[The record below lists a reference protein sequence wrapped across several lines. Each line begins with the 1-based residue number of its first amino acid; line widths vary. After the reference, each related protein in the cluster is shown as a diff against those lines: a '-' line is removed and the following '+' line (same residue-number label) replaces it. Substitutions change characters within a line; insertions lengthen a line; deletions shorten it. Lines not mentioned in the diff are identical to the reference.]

1 MYKLQRKNISGI
13 SPIVINDADNDIANI
28 EIEGDLIEIIEGEK
42 SPDNPSQIIVLGNDT
57 NLIDGVFR
65 QGAFNNTTGTTRL
78 YTTQNLF
85 LQAGTYTFNTNLD
98 ISLFRVSIS
107 GAKIPFPVT
116 DVSDLTFDTSWKT
129 QQKIT
134 FTLPEAAYLGI
145 AISRVGEA
153 DLTVNDISSY
163 WFKVEKGITSKK
175 YSPYGYG
182 TIEVSNTDGEN
193 KNSVIN
199 YVKNPLCRIGDVRDK
214 LDYNA
219 RKIKRRCKYAVL
231 DGTENWA
238 KSGNTNNISFYYA
251 TETNNNFKFSDIKKD
266 TIIPLVAN
274 IYDDVKSQIICDKF
288 NNITSNELF
297 VEGKIGVL
305 ADYRADYYDVTEIRV
320 ALGLNSTIT
329 TVEEFVKSLQE
340 NPITIFYISEE
351 EEEEILLP
359 EITEN
364 NTNDFFTYQGYNLI
378 SLEDEN
384 GLKPIL
390 TTNYQPYFS
399 DEIKKEFRSGTTR
412 GYLVVTRTGFVINEE
427 NYLKDIKIEELR
439 FVPDVGIFGG
449 TVAKRAT
456 INFNNVDN
464 SFSIED
470 EDIEVHIGVEYNGT
484 VYYINFGNFIVQ
496 KPETENTTDNTS
508 FEALDYMI
516 KLNGKFKDRLTYPC
530 EMLDIA
536 LDICE
541 QAGIELGDYNFRNN
555 HFIVTDNQFVNGESN
570 RVVASAIAYSAF
582 SWARIGNDNKLY
594 FDFEKKDNTSE
605 EIDYDNYY
613 NLNFND
619 KLYGPINRII
629 LRNSQVDGE
638 NVTLDDDESIAL
650 NGIHELVIEDN
661 PFAYTQ
667 EKRQELIQAASA
679 LFGFYYMPLNNV
691 NLTGYI
697 YLDCNDLIGFV
708 DMQQNRIVAY
718 PFNHTIT
725 YDGVLLDE
733 IESPAMTETQTKY
746 IFKPELTEA
755 YKNTQLIVNK
765 HDQTIIGLIQKTDE
779 TNDRLTQALQDL
791 EGFKFSVSSS
801 GGNNLIKNSVGW
813 AELDFWETYTPELFD
828 GQMET
833 GSIDVT
839 TNSLVTV
846 DTAIRTKNYITVK
859 ENQDYNLKCSK
870 DNYNLYVFC
879 YNANYEAIGHIDV
892 LTSRKFTTLQ
902 NTKYIKFRTQ
912 QSTTENDLSTTFS
925 LKEVIDI
932 TTNKSDE
939 VVKNSLSKSAFQLD
953 NGIMKQSFEVELGK
967 SYSIGFKIKKPLVG
981 TGYVKIVGDTVLK
994 EFNFETAKEY
1004 TYESFDYTFKANTQ
1018 IITVE
1023 IYSDCGMIITDLI
1036 ANTGDILSQW
1046 QPYAQELYAL
1056 GVQIDSNGVKTYDNI
1071 SEQEVQ
1077 LTPTGL
1083 SGYYQRN
1090 QVFTI
1095 NKDTTETEK
1104 FLAKK
1109 EINMPPIKIIAVDTG
1124 WDFVYMD

>member
-1 MYKLQRKNISGI
+1 MYKLERTNISGI
-13 SPIVINDADNDIANI
+13 SPISIMFVEDVNIKLEIKGDLRQVDNNI
-28 EIEGDLIEIIEGEK
+28 VTLTEEISIKVTQNEIENTYLIPLEEIELCKINKSDRIYYNEENQDYIVEKNIGKIEAYSGEEITTNYISSTGELTEGATVYYELEEPQYLECSETLKNALNSVELLVGD
-42 SPDNPSQIIVLGNDT
+42 
-57 NLIDGVFR
+57 NLI
-65 QGAFNNTTGTTRL
+65 L
-78 YTTQNLF
+78 L
-85 LQAGTYTFNTNLD
+85 
-98 ISLFRVSIS
+98 
-107 GAKIPFPVT
+107 
-116 DVSDLTFDTSWKT
+116 
-129 QQKIT
+129 
-134 FTLPEAAYLGI
+134 
-145 AISRVGEA
+145 
-153 DLTVNDISSY
+153 
-163 WFKVEKGITSKK
+163 
-175 YSPYGYG
+175 
-182 TIEVSNTDGEN
+182 EN
-193 KNSVIN
+193 
-199 YVKNPLCRIGDVRDK
+199 
-214 LDYNA
+214 
-219 RKIKRRCKYAVL
+219 
-231 DGTENWA
+231 
-238 KSGNTNNISFYYA
+238 
-251 TETNNNFKFSDIKKD
+251 
-266 TIIPLVAN
+266 
-274 IYDDVKSQIICDKF
+274 
-288 NNITSNELF
+288 
-297 VEGKIGVL
+297 
-305 ADYRADYYDVTEIRV
+305 
-320 ALGLNSTIT
+320 
-329 TVEEFVKSLQE
+329 
-340 NPITIFYISEE
+340 
-351 EEEEILLP
+351 
-359 EITEN
+359 
-364 NTNDFFTYQGYNLI
+364 
-378 SLEDEN
+378 EN
-384 GLKPIL
+384 GLNPIL
-390 TTNYQPYFS
+390 TINYQPYLS
-399 DEIKKEFRSGTTR
+399 NEIKEAFRSQTTR
-412 GYLVVTRTGFVINEE
+412 GYLVVTRTGLIINEE
-427 NYLKDIKIEELR
+427 NYLKNVTIEELR

-496 KPETENTTDNTS
+496 HPDTENTTDNTS

-638 NVTLDDDESIAL
+638 NVTLDDDESIVL

-779 TNDRLTQALQDL
+779 TNNRLTQALQDL

-813 AELDFWETYTPELFD
+813 AELDFWETDNIELFD
-828 GQMET
+828 VELEI
-833 GSIDVT
+833 GSIEASDGSLIAHGMRVRTKDYITLQPGNYIISYDGANYVACTQYNLNNEFLKTIFSWTSGTATINITEESKIKLLFKIDDSTTMTTSDVT
-839 TNSLVTV
+839 N
-846 DTAIRTKNYITVK
+846 I
-859 ENQDYNLKCSK
+859 
-870 DNYNLYVFC
+870 
-879 YNANYEAIGHIDV
+879 
-892 LTSRKFTTLQ
+892 
-902 NTKYIKFRTQ
+902 
-912 QSTTENDLSTTFS
+912 S
-925 LKEVIDI
+925 LKRIIDI

-953 NGIMKQSFEVELGK
+953 DGVMRQAFEVEIGK

-994 EFNFETAKEY
+994 EFNFETAEEY

-1071 SEQEVQ
+1071 SEQEVH

-1083 SGYYQRN
+1083 SGYYQRS

>member
-1 MYKLQRKNISGI
+1 MYKLERTNISGI
-13 SPIVINDADNDIANI
+13 SPISIMFVEDVNIKLEIKGDLRQVDNNI
-28 EIEGDLIEIIEGEK
+28 VTLTEEISIKVTQNEIENTYLIPLEEIELCKINKSDRIYYDEENQDYIVEKNIGKIEAYSGEEITTNYISSTGELTEGATVYYELEEPQYLECSETLKNALNSVELLVGD
-42 SPDNPSQIIVLGNDT
+42 
-57 NLIDGVFR
+57 NLI
-65 QGAFNNTTGTTRL
+65 L
-78 YTTQNLF
+78 L
-85 LQAGTYTFNTNLD
+85 
-98 ISLFRVSIS
+98 
-107 GAKIPFPVT
+107 
-116 DVSDLTFDTSWKT
+116 
-129 QQKIT
+129 
-134 FTLPEAAYLGI
+134 
-145 AISRVGEA
+145 
-153 DLTVNDISSY
+153 
-163 WFKVEKGITSKK
+163 
-175 YSPYGYG
+175 
-182 TIEVSNTDGEN
+182 EN
-193 KNSVIN
+193 
-199 YVKNPLCRIGDVRDK
+199 
-214 LDYNA
+214 
-219 RKIKRRCKYAVL
+219 
-231 DGTENWA
+231 
-238 KSGNTNNISFYYA
+238 
-251 TETNNNFKFSDIKKD
+251 
-266 TIIPLVAN
+266 
-274 IYDDVKSQIICDKF
+274 
-288 NNITSNELF
+288 
-297 VEGKIGVL
+297 
-305 ADYRADYYDVTEIRV
+305 
-320 ALGLNSTIT
+320 
-329 TVEEFVKSLQE
+329 
-340 NPITIFYISEE
+340 
-351 EEEEILLP
+351 
-359 EITEN
+359 
-364 NTNDFFTYQGYNLI
+364 
-378 SLEDEN
+378 EN
-384 GLKPIL
+384 GLNPIL
-390 TTNYQPYFS
+390 TINYQPYLS
-399 DEIKKEFRSGTTR
+399 NEIKEAFRSQTTR
-412 GYLVVTRTGFVINEE
+412 GYLVVTRTGLIINEE
-427 NYLKDIKIEELR
+427 NYLKDVTIEELR

-496 KPETENTTDNTS
+496 HPDTENTTDNTS

-638 NVTLDDDESIAL
+638 NVTLDDDESIVL

-813 AELDFWETYTPELFD
+813 AELDFWETDDVELFD
-828 GQMET
+828 GELELGT
-833 GSIDVT
+833 IDVDNT
-839 TNSLVTV
+839 GEIGPSSISV
-846 DTAIRTKNYITVK
+846 RTKNFQPVKPNSRYRLSNNMNYSNAIAALYDSDKNFIQRAPYTVY
-859 ENQDYNLKCSK
+859 EDYGIIST
-870 DNYNLYVFC
+870 
-879 YNANYEAIGHIDV
+879 
-892 LTSRKFTTLQ
+892 TS
-902 NTKYIKFRTQ
+902 NTAYIKFRTSVN
-912 QSTTENDLSTTFS
+912 STESNVDVIYS
-925 LKEVIDI
+925 LKEVPNIK
-932 TTNKSDE
+932 TNKSDE
-939 VVKNSLSKSAFQLD
+939 IVKNSLSKSAFQLD
-953 NGIMKQSFEVELGK
+953 DGVMRQTFEVEIGK

-994 EFNFETAKEY
+994 EFNFETEEEY

-1071 SEQEVQ
+1071 SEQEVH

-1083 SGYYQRN
+1083 SGYYQRS